1 MTPKQK
7 RTEIK
12 RILHLLEPGNR
23 KLFNRMYHHEN
34 IDEDT
39 DVVVD
44 KMPDEKLTWALKQCQ
59 NSYYRIFKILMK

>member
-1 MTPKQK
+1 MTSKQK

-23 KLFNRMYHHEN
+23 RMFNRMYNHEN

-44 KMPDEKLTWALKQCQ
+44 KMPAKQLTWALKQCE
-59 NSYYRIFKILMK
+59 NSYHRIFKILMK

>member
-23 KLFNRMYHHEN
+23 KMFNRMYHHEN
-34 IDEDT
+34 IDEDNFIKYYYLFT
-39 DVVVD
+39 FLYLNITIILFFFNIKV
-44 KMPDEKLTWALKQCQ
+44 LQIQ
-59 NSYYRIFKILMK
+59 N